1 MKKIRPI
8 QLKKDKKVDLQIKYE
23 EIYRDSD
30 VWLYTKSNGLHS
42 VVLKQINDYL
52 PNKRVLDIGCGAGRL
67 TIMCAHFAKEA
78 TGFDFSKSAI
88 KLARLCASCTKTN
101 NIKFLV
107 SNISEFCQQ
116 ASKKYDVITMIGVL
130 EHVQE
135 PVVILKDVTGLLD
148 KDGIL
153 IIACPNFINFR
164 GFSYM
169 TLLTLFGFP
178 MSLADL
184 RQIDVKDIKTWS
196 KNVGLKLERTCG
208 AIYKF
213 GWAGKASKDM
223 IKRVLL
229 AIKDKNLKI
238 ELDLKAYNTWLDR
251 MVGFN
256 EEYLNWLKQQGVLK
270 SIERPI
276 KIKVKRDKNIDSV
289 LWEKIKRYLAEDIKS
304 DPYYSDTPPFCYM
317 GGEGIYL
324 LKKQTVLKTDDIKNR

>member
-42 VVLKQINDYL
+42 VVLRQIKDYL
-52 PNKRVLDIGCGAGRL
+52 LNKRVLDIGCGAGRL

-78 TGFDFSKSAI
+78 TGFDFSESAI

-101 NIKFLV
+101 NVEFLV
-107 SNISEFCQQ
+107 SDINKFCKQT
-116 ASKKYDVITMIGVL
+116 SKKYDVITMIGVL

-135 PVVILKDVTGLLD
+135 PVIILKDVAGLLD

-169 TLLTLFGFP
+169 TLLTLFNFP

-184 RQIDVKDIKTWS
+184 RQIDVKDIETWS
-196 KNVGLKLERTCG
+196 KNVGLKLEKTWG
-208 AIYKF
+208 TIYKF
-213 GWAGKASKDM
+213 GWTEKASKDM
-223 IKRVLL
+223 IKRVPL

-238 ELDLKAYNTWLDR
+238 ELNFEAYNTWLDR

-270 SIERPI
+270 SIKRSV
-276 KIKVKRDKNIDSV
+276 KIKVERDENIDSV
-289 LWEKIKRYLAEDIKS
+289 LWEKIERYLDENIKS

-324 LKKQTVLKTDDIKNR
+324 LKK